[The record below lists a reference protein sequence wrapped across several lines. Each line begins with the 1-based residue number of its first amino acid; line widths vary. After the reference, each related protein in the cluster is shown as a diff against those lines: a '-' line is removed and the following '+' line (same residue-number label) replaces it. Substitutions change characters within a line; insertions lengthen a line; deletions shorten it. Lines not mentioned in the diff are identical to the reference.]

1 MPAPRRSVR
10 AVGVALGVA
19 LGVAGLLAV
28 TGCTGEDAAP
38 AVTDPVPQ
46 TVRADLAE
54 LWAGDAP
61 SRQDAEAGRCFADA
75 LAERTTLTDLRD
87 AGLVDGSDAV
97 VADLPVLD
105 ESVARD
111 WVAAQLTCVDFVEE
125 STRAQ
130 VAATKGAL
138 DAPAYAACLGEA
150 LDDEAVAAAL
160 VATLSGGFDS
170 PAVERLSRAQV
181 DCAAG
186 AAPPAG

>member
-1 MPAPRRSVR
+1 MPDPRRPAR
-10 AVGVALGVA
+10 AVGVGLV
-19 LGVAGLLAV
+19 LAGLLVVA
-28 TGCTGEDAAP
+28 GCTGEDAAP
-38 AVTDPVPQ
+38 PAADPVPQ

-61 SRQDAEAGRCFADA
+61 SRQDAAAGRCFADA
-75 LAERTTLTDLRD
+75 LAERMTLADLRD

-105 ESVARD
+105 ETAARD
-111 WVAAQLTCVDFVEE
+111 WVTAQLTCVDFVEE

-138 DAPAYAACLGEA
+138 DQPAYAACLGEA
-150 LDDEAVAAAL
+150 LDDAAVSAAL

-181 DCAAG
+181 DCVAS
-186 AAPPAG
+186 AAPPTG